1 MIDCFVEMRFVMVSD
16 FLDEKYLTRIEIL
29 KHNIQKIS
37 LICKVST
44 IILIFLIVITMF
56 ISKKSLFHF
65 DGFSIQMIPYILLIV
80 FNVIVYITTDII
92 KINISE
98 QNMKSVDYFISFY
111 VIIITLLGSLITISD
126 HENYNQ
132 LMIYTLTLVITC
144 SVFVLRIQQLIT
156 SVLLSSITLF
166 VGLYLQN
173 NNTAL
178 FNQQMLYLLS
188 LIPITFFISR
198 TIYYSFHRS
207 LIFQSELIKEAHIT
221 RELTKKLREANRKL
235 ELQANLDP
243 LTNLFNR
250 RAYNQYLL
258 ELEKRAQRESF
269 LFTTIMVDVDCFKLY
284 NDTYG
289 HNEGDHVLAN
299 IGIELYNLSYKYGCF
314 ASRWGGEEFTILLIN
329 HTEEKASQI
338 CKEIVRRVKELN
350 IEHSSSHI
358 EPFVT
363 VSVGASTYMINR
375 PEQIKI
381 CIHKADEALYFVKE
395 NGRNY
400 YLHRQ
405 AVEV

>member
-1 MIDCFVEMRFVMVSD
+1 MSEIF
-16 FLDEKYLTRIEIL
+16 DEKYLTRIEIL

-44 IILIFLIVITMF
+44 IIILFLFVVTMF
-56 ISKKSLFHF
+56 KDKSIIPYGGL
-65 DGFSIQMIPYILLIV
+65 SLQMIPYILLIL
-80 FNVIVYITTDII
+80 FNTIVYIITDII

-98 QNMKSVDYFISFY
+98 QNMKSVDFFVSFY
-111 VIIITLLGSLITISD
+111 VLMSTFLGALITISD
-126 HENYNQ
+126 NVNYNQ
-132 LMIYTLTLVITC
+132 QMIYTLTLVITC
-144 SVFVLRIQQLIT
+144 SVFVLRIPQLIT
-156 SVLLSSITLF
+156 SVLLSSATLF
-166 VGLYLQN
+166 IGLYLQN
-173 NNTAL
+173 NNTAI
-178 FNQQMLYLLS
+178 FNQQLLYLLT
-188 LIPITFFISR
+188 LISITFFISR

-250 RAYNQYLL
+250 RAYNHYLL
-258 ELEKRAQRESF
+258 ELKKKAERESF
-269 LFTTIMVDVDCFKLY
+269 LFTAIMVDVDCFKLY

-289 HNEGDHVLAN
+289 HNEGDQVLAN
-299 IGIELYNLSYKYGCF
+299 IGEQLYNLAYQYGCF

-329 HTEEKASQI
+329 HTEEKASII
-338 CKEIVRRVKELN
+338 CKEIVRKVKELN
-350 IEHSSSHI
+350 IEHCSSHI
-358 EPFVT
+358 EPFIT
-363 VSVGASTYMINR
+363 VSVGASTFMIKN
-375 PEQIKI
+375 PEQITS